1 MAPIEIADDFTL
13 GDLCRIIDHFEDIDI
28 KTFSALLRCPLE
40 PFLEECL
47 RPRDTSAELKS
58 DLHSIRLSWE
68 CEYGARTETGSPP
81 VSSLELSVDGIGHL
95 GRVSTRRTVLLY
107 ALRHLPL
114 RIDPVMTVRPSPTQ
128 EASVT
133 PLWTFLH
140 LT

>member
-68 CEYGARTETGSPP
+68 CEYGARTETGSLP
-81 VSSLELSVDGIGHL
+81 VSFLELSVDGIGDTWEESINPEDGSMRKRGML
-95 GRVSTRRTVLLY
+95 PIATAT
-107 ALRHLPL
+107 AL
-114 RIDPVMTVRPSPTQ
+114 S
-128 EASVT
+128 
-133 PLWTFLH
+133 
-140 LT
+140 